1 MISLFS
7 QCDEDYGKRVAEG
20 LGMSACMSAGNMNAE
35 MADEIATTKGKLPKK
50 GGSPIGSS
58 GAADAVDEAQEK
70 GHDADPY

>member
-1 MISLFS
+1 
-7 QCDEDYGKRVAEG
+7 
-20 LGMSACMSAGNMNAE
+20 MSACMSAGNMNAE